1 MTVGAIFWRFFGS
14 AGVFAA
20 AEDAVLVFGIEPPVD
35 VYDTATYMA
44 VSVLSEQST
53 AAGGMPVA
61 FPDFTEGKYLE
72 RELQPDT
79 PYRPDICRT
88 E

>member
-1 MTVGAIFWRFFGS
+1 M
-14 AGVFAA
+14 
-20 AEDAVLVFGIEPPVD
+20 VFGIEPPVD

-61 FPDFTEGKYLE
+61 FPDFTERKYLE